1 MISPSTLDIIKNPLE
16 FFIMDQFE
24 YEGSWWLPENPV
36 YKISGTLKFHPIEG
50 AYLELIGA
58 FKKFIDFKTLLEPKI
73 ILGNTSD
80 GIITLYDC
88 FENRSSFAGLF
99 TSSFYVNVIFKGH
112 HFEKEEDIIFNNLS
126 INYSHLEEWTKISGF
141 IIYPDTDESHRTK
154 NVDVFYTY
162 PQKVEAKLENLN
174 ISLDYD
180 FSLNMKGI
188 EEYHL
193 KQITFIKMEPDKPIH
208 YNEFQNNICC
218 HIQNFLSLAMGK
230 AIYPLIIKGENAS
243 CKKES
248 PDGSVKFKK
257 ISIFYSMNRLP
268 DWSKQI
274 NRKEMF
280 FQFED
285 ISDNFEKYLNNWMK
299 KSEILKPVY
308 GLYFGTL
315 YNPTMYHEHK
325 FLSLIQAIESYHRRV
340 HDGKYVS
347 EDEYAKIYEQLINA
361 IPDLSNKDLKES
373 LIQAIESYD
382 RGVYDGKYVSEDEYA
397 KIYEQLIN
405 AIPDL
410 SNKDLKESLIQAIE
424 SYHRGVYDGKYVS
437 EDEYAKIYERLINA
451 IPDLSN
457 KDLKESLKKRMQYGN
472 AVSYTH
478 LR

>member
-230 AIYPLIIKGENAS
+230 AIY
-243 CKKES
+243 
-248 PDGSVKFKK
+248 
-257 ISIFYSMNRLP
+257 
-268 DWSKQI
+268 
-274 NRKEMF
+274 
-280 FQFED
+280 
-285 ISDNFEKYLNNWMK
+285 
-299 KSEILKPVY
+299 
-308 GLYFGTL
+308 
-315 YNPTMYHEHK
+315 
-325 FLSLIQAIESYHRRV
+325 
-340 HDGKYVS
+340 
-347 EDEYAKIYEQLINA
+347 
-361 IPDLSNKDLKES
+361 
-373 LIQAIESYD
+373 
-382 RGVYDGKYVSEDEYA
+382 
-397 KIYEQLIN
+397 
-405 AIPDL
+405 
-410 SNKDLKESLIQAIE
+410 

-472 AVSYTH
+472 EFSLRKRLKEIIKKCNSFTNSLIPNETEFIEDIVNTRNFLTH
-478 LR
+478 YDKKGENQAKVTYKEMDNLVKKMKCLIKICFLIEMEISKERIETLVRR

>member
-24 YEGSWWLPENPV
+24 YKGLWWLPENPV

-58 FKKFIDFKTLLEPKI
+58 FKKSIDFKTMLEPKI

-88 FENRSSFAGLF
+88 FENRSSFARSSFADLF

-141 IIYPDTDESHRTK
+141 KFYPDTDESHRTK
-154 NVDVFYTY
+154 NVGVFYTY

-180 FSLNMKGI
+180 FSLNKKGI

-193 KQITFIKMEPDKPIH
+193 KQTTFIKMEPDKPIH
-208 YNEFQNNICC
+208 YNEFQNNICY
-218 HIQNFLSLAMGK
+218 HIQNFLSLAMGR
-230 AIYPLIIKGENAS
+230 AIYPLIMKGENAA

-268 DWSKQI
+268 DLSKQI

-308 GLYFGTL
+308 ELYFGTL
-315 YNPTMYHEHK
+315 YNPTMYFEHK

-340 HDGKYVS
+340 HDGKYVFLR
-347 EDEYAKIYEQLINA
+347 ER
-361 IPDLSNKDLKES
+361 LKEIFKKCNSFTNS
-373 LIQAIESYD
+373 LISNEKEFIEDVVNTRNFLTHYDKKGENQAKVTDKEMDNLVKKMKCLIE
-382 RGVYDGKYVSEDEYA
+382 
-397 KIYEQLIN
+397 ICFLIEME
-405 AIPDL
+405 I
-410 SNKDLKESLIQAIE
+410 SKERIE
-424 SYHRGVYDGKYVS
+424 TLVR
-437 EDEYAKIYERLINA
+437 R
-451 IPDLSN
+451 
-457 KDLKESLKKRMQYGN
+457 
-472 AVSYTH
+472 
-478 LR
+478 

>member
-268 DWSKQI
+268 DLSKQI

-373 LIQAIESYD
+373 L
-382 RGVYDGKYVSEDEYA
+382 
-397 KIYEQLIN
+397 
-405 AIPDL
+405 
-410 SNKDLKESLIQAIE
+410 
-424 SYHRGVYDGKYVS
+424 
-437 EDEYAKIYERLINA
+437 
-451 IPDLSN
+451 
-457 KDLKESLKKRMQYGN
+457 KKRMQYGN
-472 AVSYTH
+472 EFSLRKRLKEIIKKCNSFTNSLIPNETEFIEDIVNTRNFLTH
-478 LR
+478 YDKKGENQAKVTYKEMDNLVKKMKCLIKICFLIEMEISKERIETLVRR

>member
-268 DWSKQI
+268 DLSKKI

-308 GLYFGTL
+308 GLYFGTI

-347 EDEYAKIYEQLINA
+347 EDEYAKIYE
-361 IPDLSNKDLKES
+361 
-373 LIQAIESYD
+373 
-382 RGVYDGKYVSEDEYA
+382 
-397 KIYEQLIN
+397 
-405 AIPDL
+405 
-410 SNKDLKESLIQAIE
+410 
-424 SYHRGVYDGKYVS
+424 
-437 EDEYAKIYERLINA
+437 RLINA

-472 AVSYTH
+472 EFS
-478 LR
+478 LRKRLKEIIKKCNSFTNSLIPNETEFIEDIVNIKNFLTNYDKKGENQAKVTYKEMDNLVKKMKCLIKICFLIEMEISKERIETLVRR